1 MTNPFYNG
9 DTSLTLAGYAEV
21 QRLVLGYCKDQGY
34 PPWRFN
40 FERDNAPDAVEQWRQ
55 GLLAALTD
63 YLQAKVWVQSWTAI
77 DGEEKLWLYLRAEEG
92 LEKLKRH
99 GGPIRHAASLAII
112 GTPWPPY
119 EQPWHTVPMQQMK
132 FDVIL
137 MRCRL
142 SGHFLFNVP
151 LA

>member
-21 QRLVLGYCKDQGY
+21 QRLVFGYCNDKRY

-40 FERDNAPDAVEQWRQ
+40 FECDNAPHTVEQWRQ
-55 GLLAALTD
+55 GLLAALAD
-63 YLQAKVWVQSWTAI
+63 HLRAKVWVQRWTAI
-77 DGEEKLWLYLRAEEG
+77 DGEEKLWLYLSAEEG
-92 LEKLKRH
+92 QEKLKRH
-99 GGPIRHAASLAII
+99 GGPIRYAASLAII
-112 GTPWPPY
+112 GTLWPPN

-137 MRCRL
+137 M
-142 SGHFLFNVP
+142 
-151 LA
+151 